1 MIRLHR
7 AKGVHRAGGRDRK
20 QGAVLMRW
28 LLFAAAAVALSGCGI
43 PPIISIASLALDF
56 ASYGST
62 GKTITDHGLSA
73 VLQKDCALLR
83 GLKGPVCVAEGS
95 AEATTKPPRDA
106 ETRASRRFAI
116 LEEGSNRATAH
127 QSTGSDARVTL
138 QSTYATDP
146 SIAPNPV
153 PAQTRGEADRAW
165 HDRLDEAVYLRDDAG
180 PARATPVRRQVSG
193 PGYLSAGYLSA
204 GYLSP
209 GYLSQGIVPG
219 RDLPTERNFRA
230 ERETNG

>member
-1 MIRLHR
+1 
-7 AKGVHRAGGRDRK
+7 
-20 QGAVLMRW
+20 MRW

-153 PAQTRGEADRAW
+153 PAQTRGEADRAR
-165 HDRLDEAVYLRDDAG
+165 HDRLDAAVYLRDDAG